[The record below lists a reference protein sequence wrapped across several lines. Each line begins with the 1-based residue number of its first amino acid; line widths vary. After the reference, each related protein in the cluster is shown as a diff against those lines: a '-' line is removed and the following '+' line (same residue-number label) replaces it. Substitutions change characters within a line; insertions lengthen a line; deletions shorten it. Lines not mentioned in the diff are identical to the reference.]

1 MNDLD
6 KIDEK
11 IRPYLY
17 NIGYHKW
24 ATAFSINNRYST
36 MTSNIAES
44 FNAVIAEAR
53 ELPITTLLEYLRSLV
68 QDWSYA
74 NRNNAIS
81 TFTNLAKRPQD
92 MINENYI
99 KSLKLQVKLFI
110 LLLLLFLLLILI
122 DFY

>member
-1 MNDLD
+1 
-6 KIDEK
+6 
-11 IRPYLY
+11 
-17 NIGYHKW
+17 
-24 ATAFSINNRYST
+24 

-44 FNAVIAEAR
+44 FNAVITEAR

-74 NRNNAIS
+74 NRNNARS
-81 TFTNLAKRPQD
+81 TFTKLTKRPQD

-110 LLLLLFLLLILI
+110 LSLLLLLLLILV
-122 DFY
+122 DFC